1 MNNPENLWVRS
12 KPVFDPI
19 VDERLFARAQKI
31 TAERY
36 LSIPE
41 GEMLLRL
48 RLLKRKGQLSDIIID
63 NAPGVP
69 CVQSYVKR
77 FGSIRKPYALIG
89 YSAELIAVGSI
100 PKSIG
105 LASKKSRD
113 RACQG
118 T

>member
-1 MNNPENLWVRS
+1 M
-12 KPVFDPI
+12 
-19 VDERLFARAQKI
+19 RLAF
-31 TAERY
+31 
-36 LSIPE
+36 
-41 GEMLLRL
+41 G
-48 RLLKRKGQLSDIIID
+48 
-63 NAPGVP
+63 N
-69 CVQSYVKR
+69 VQSYVKR